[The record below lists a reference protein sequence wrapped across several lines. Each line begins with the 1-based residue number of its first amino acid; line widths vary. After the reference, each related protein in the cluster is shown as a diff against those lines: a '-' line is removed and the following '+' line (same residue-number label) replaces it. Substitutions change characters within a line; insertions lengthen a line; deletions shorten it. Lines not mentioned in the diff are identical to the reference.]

1 MLYGHEPT
9 YLFKKVICHSSSH
22 ILEDLRKR
30 KDGAKLDFPVSILTK
45 KLPNTSP
52 KINVYYPVV
61 TQMKDALI
69 QRKMN
74 SAIIRTLNEI
84 LVDQQFYNPALVEL
98 LANFEIKNNQ
108 RGILSLN
115 LIVYS
120 FTGGAHGNTIIRS
133 LTFDTKTGKQYELQD
148 LFKPGSDYVKKL
160 SDIIRVDI
168 AKWDVQLLDP
178 PFTVIRP
185 DQDFYIAD
193 TSLVV
198 YFQLYEITPYVWG
211 FPYFPIPILDIA
223 DIIKPQGP
231 LDRMMAFT

>member
-1 MLYGHEPT
+1 M
-9 YLFKKVICHSSSH
+9 
-22 ILEDLRKR
+22 
-30 KDGAKLDFPVSILTK
+30 DFPVSILTK
-45 KLPNTSP
+45 KLPHTSP
-52 KINVYYPVV
+52 KINVYYPVI
-61 TQMKDALI
+61 TQMKDAMI

-74 SAIIRTLNEI
+74 SAIIHTLNEI
-84 LVDQQFYNPALVEL
+84 LIEQQFYNPILVEMQ
-98 LANFEIKNNQ
+98 ATFEIKNNQ

-120 FTGGAHGNTIIRS
+120 FTGGAHGMTLIKS
-133 LTFDTKTGKQYELQD
+133 LTFDTKTGKQYELKD

-168 AKWDVQLLDP
+168 KKWDIQLLDP
-178 PFTVIRP
+178 PFTEIRP

-193 TSLVV
+193 TSLII

-223 DIIKPQGP
+223 DIIQPQSP
-231 LDRMMAFT
+231 LDRMLAFT

>member
-1 MLYGHEPT
+1 M
-9 YLFKKVICHSSSH
+9 
-22 ILEDLRKR
+22 
-30 KDGAKLDFPVSILTK
+30 DFPVSILTK
-45 KLPNTSP
+45 KLPHTSP
-52 KINVYYPVV
+52 KINVYYPVI
-61 TQMKDALI
+61 TQMKDAMI

-74 SAIIRTLNEI
+74 SAIIHTLNEI
-84 LVDQQFYNPALVEL
+84 LIEQQFYNPILVEMQ
-98 LANFEIKNNQ
+98 ATFEIKNNQ

-120 FTGGAHGNTIIRS
+120 FTGGAHGMTLIKS
-133 LTFDTKTGKQYELQD
+133 LTFDTKTGKQYELKD

-168 AKWDVQLLDP
+168 KKWDIQLLDP
-178 PFTVIRP
+178 PFTEIRP

-193 TSLVV
+193 TSLII

-223 DIIKPQGP
+223 DIIQPQSP

>member
-1 MLYGHEPT
+1 M
-9 YLFKKVICHSSSH
+9 
-22 ILEDLRKR
+22 
-30 KDGAKLDFPVSILTK
+30 DFPVSILIK

-52 KINVYYPVV
+52 TINVYYPLV
-61 TQMKDALI
+61 TQMNDAII
-69 QRKMN
+69 QRKIN
-74 SAIIRTLNEI
+74 NAIIHTLNELLI
-84 LVDQQFYNPALVEL
+84 EQQFYNPALVEL

-120 FTGGAHGNTIIRS
+120 FTGGAHGMTIIKS
-133 LTFDTKTGKQYELQD
+133 LTFDTKTGKQYELKD

-168 AKWDVQLLDP
+168 KKWDVQLLDP
-178 PFTVIRP
+178 PFIEIRP

-193 TSLVV
+193 TSLVI
-198 YFQLYEITPYVWG
+198 YFQLYEITPYAWG

-223 DIIKPQGP
+223 DIIQPQGP
-231 LDRMMAFT
+231 LDRMMSFT